1 VDVTGP
7 DNVLVTGTL
16 TSGAVVSAQVGSVPW
31 HGGGYRLEV
40 YGREG
45 TLVLTSPQAPSTGDA
60 QLMGGKGDDPALTE
74 IAVSPRHTWVP
85 ESVPQGPAFNIA
97 QLWGR
102 FAESIAS
109 GERAEPD
116 FDSAVTRHR
125 LLDAIQR
132 ASDTGQRQRP
142 SANS

>member
-1 VDVTGP
+1 M
-7 DNVLVTGTL
+7 
-16 TSGAVVSAQVGSVPW
+16 
-31 HGGGYRLEV
+31 EV

-45 TLVLTSPQAPSTGDA
+45 TLVVESQASASTGSVR
-60 QLMGGKGDDPALTE
+60 LTGGKGNDPALEE
-74 IAVSPRHTWVP
+74 IAISSRYTWVP

-102 FAESIAS
+102 FAGAIN
-109 GERAEPD
+109 GGDRAEPD

-132 ASDTGQRQRP
+132 ASDTGQRQRL
-142 SANS
+142 